1 VKVIIIIIIIII
13 RNDSE
18 YDDNDIDDKC
28 NDGCIDNDHCN
39 NNNDVGLT
47 HINSMSNELLFI
59 L

>member
-1 VKVIIIIIIIII
+1 VKVIILIIS
-13 RNDSE
+13 NDSE
-18 YDDNDIDDKC
+18 YDDNDIDDKY
-28 NDGCIDNDHCN
+28 NDGCINNDHSD

>member
-1 VKVIIIIIIIII
+1 MKVIIIIIS
-13 RNDSE
+13 NDSE
-18 YDDNDIDDKC
+18 YDDNDIDDKY